1 MSFDPERPYNDLPL
15 LPPPG
20 ELETKSVLKLCIE
33 ARAAL
38 ADLDRISRQIPNQ
51 DVLVETIPL
60 LEAQA
65 SSEVENVVTT
75 SDRLFQFAQTTDD
88 KADAA
93 TREAL
98 RYREA
103 LRLGFELLHERPLS
117 TAIAIEVCRVIR
129 NVDVEIR
136 RVPGT
141 QIINPRTRQVVYTPP
156 VGETLLR
163 DLLSDWERFLHN
175 ADSIDPLI
183 RMAVGHYQFEAIHP
197 FTDGNGRTGRILN
210 VLFICE
216 QQLLRQPI
224 LHLSR
229 HINLTRSDY
238 YDGLTSVTNQS
249 RWQDWLI
256 YLING
261 VRETAEWTVK
271 KAEALIQLQED
282 TAEFV
287 RRRGGKIYSH
297 ELVEV
302 ILRQPYTRI
311 TDVVEAGL
319 AKRETASI
327 YLKRLRD
334 IGVLDEVVIG
344 REKLFLNR
352 KMRDL
357 VVSDEHTF
365 QPY

>member
-1 MSFDPERPYNDLPL
+1 
-15 LPPPG
+15 
-20 ELETKSVLKLCIE
+20 
-33 ARAAL
+33 
-38 ADLDRISRQIPNQ
+38 
-51 DVLVETIPL
+51 
-60 LEAQA
+60 
-65 SSEVENVVTT
+65 
-75 SDRLFQFAQTTDD
+75 
-88 KADAA
+88 
-93 TREAL
+93 
-98 RYREA
+98 
-103 LRLGFELLHERPLS
+103 
-117 TAIAIEVCRVIR
+117 
-129 NVDVEIR
+129 
-136 RVPGT
+136 
-141 QIINPRTRQVVYTPP
+141 
-156 VGETLLR
+156 
-163 DLLSDWERFLHN
+163 
-175 ADSIDPLI
+175 
-183 RMAVGHYQFEAIHP
+183 MAVGHYQFEAIHP

-256 YLING
+256 YLIDG